1 MFHSRKIGEI
11 DITRHADDPGGK
23 QTWKE
28 EEKNSN
34 TEVVEIVVDHK
45 LSISFSAE
53 ELMKINV
60 PDQKTYIKA

>member
-28 EEKNSN
+28 EEKDTN
-34 TEVVEIVVDHK
+34 TVVGIW
-45 LSISFSAE
+45 
-53 ELMKINV
+53 
-60 PDQKTYIKA
+60 

>member
-34 TEVVEIVVDHK
+34 TVVGIWENFTQTTGFHGVN
-45 LSISFSAE
+45 
-53 ELMKINV
+53 KITF
-60 PDQKTYIKA
+60 KTKSPRQIIRR